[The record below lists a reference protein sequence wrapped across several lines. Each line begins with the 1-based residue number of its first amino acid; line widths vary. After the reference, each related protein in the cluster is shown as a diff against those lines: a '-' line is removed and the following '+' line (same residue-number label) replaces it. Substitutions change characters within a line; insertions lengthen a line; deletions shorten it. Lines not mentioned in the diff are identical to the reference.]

1 MHISIDA
8 SIIASVDVSSAS
20 IRASPKASA
29 DDSGQIWWLLARC
42 DSQDP
47 SVHDSTSV
55 GVISNKDSYVIDYL
69 GDMLDHPTSSSS
81 YHHRH
86 YSHLYSLSPGPSN
99 PSI

>member
-42 DSQDP
+42 DIQDS

-55 GVISNKDSYVIDYL
+55 EIKKIKMAMSLTIS
-69 GDMLDHPTSSSS
+69 GMC
-81 YHHRH
+81 
-86 YSHLYSLSPGPSN
+86 
-99 PSI
+99 